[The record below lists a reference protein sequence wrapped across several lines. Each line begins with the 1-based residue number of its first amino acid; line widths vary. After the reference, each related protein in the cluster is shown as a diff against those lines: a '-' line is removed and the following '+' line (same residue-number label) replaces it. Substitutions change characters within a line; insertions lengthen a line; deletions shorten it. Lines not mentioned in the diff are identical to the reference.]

1 MQNLMTLSMWSRF
14 GEQIYK
20 HIAQQIFI
28 SQRLI
33 DDDNVFSLV
42 STFSSQTTTLV
53 NDRLGGINQQMANF
67 FSKKERKP

>member
-42 STFSSQTTTLV
+42 FDILLANNHFSEWQARR
-53 NDRLGGINQQMANF
+53 N
-67 FSKKERKP
+67 

>member
-1 MQNLMTLSMWSRF
+1 MTLSMWSRF

-42 STFSSQTTTLV
+42 FDILLANNHFSEWQARR
-53 NDRLGGINQQMANF
+53 N
-67 FSKKERKP
+67 